1 MKRIILSLLCLV
13 IFTLSASANIV
24 PTKVSDI
31 PLGTVGVYQP
41 TTSLNIYSIE

>member
-24 PTKVSDI
+24 PAKVSDI

-41 TTSLNIYSIE
+41 TTSLNI